1 MPNSWYAAAP
11 AACCRKSTG
20 AAELAAQLSE
30 VLMHPETLRSMADQA
45 RSLAKPEA
53 TRTVVDACLEVAR
66 G

>member
-1 MPNSWYAAAP
+1 
-11 AACCRKSTG
+11 
-20 AAELAAQLSE
+20 AELAAQLSE